1 MQLFVTWSDPSA
13 SASGVGMAPQK
24 LNIIIPLDA
33 LYLQVSQIH
42 GGTRASPKIEREPG
56 TGSVTL
62 PQLLESYLEF
72 LRKGQ
77 GVSEATVVL
86 RRLHVTPF
94 LRSLE
99 KQGTISNLRALAS
112 SVVPDYIIETSQP
125 LSRAARKHLTSG
137 LRSFLRFAQV
147 QDYLGRSL
155 VEAVPVITTRKL
167 DRLPRGIP
175 WEAVQKLLATPDRK
189 TLIGKRDYAIL
200 QLLASDGVRIGQ
212 AIHLRLSDIDW
223 RQGLISFSGEKGG
236 KSLCFPLREEVA
248 EALLTY
254 VRDRGSAPFSQLF
267 LTVRGQPRPL
277 AVNNHLGSALEG
289 YYRRAGIQPP
299 RYGAHP
305 IRSEDT
311 VRAGQYEKI
320 VAIPLKRTPRVM
332 LGYLEI
338 GEVRAVLDAID
349 RRRPSGRRD
358 YTMFNFL
365 YNTGARVQE
374 VIDLQVGAIRLAPP
388 LIAILT
394 GKGGKTRV
402 VPLWPETATLLDDH
416 LKERGVQQQSAA
428 RVFVNARGEPLTR
441 FGVRYLLRT
450 RLAAAKQN
458 CPTLIQKRVSPHTF
472 RHSTAMHLLPS
483 GVDLAVIQNWLG
495 HVQLATT
502 HA

>member
-56 TGSVTL
+56 TGAVTL

-77 GVSEATVVL
+77 GVSEATVGF

-99 KQGTISNLRALAS
+99 KQGTISNLRALAP
-112 SVVPDYIIETSQP
+112 SVVPDYIIRTSQP
-125 LSRAARKHLTSG
+125 LSRASRKHLTSG

-147 QDYLGRSL
+147 QGYLGRSM
-155 VEAVPVITTRKL
+155 VQAVPVITTRKL

-254 VRDRGSAPFSQLF
+254 VRDRGNVPFSEVF
-267 LTVRGQPRPL
+267 LAVRGQPRPL

-289 YYRRAGIQPP
+289 YYRRAGIQPA
-299 RYGAHP
+299 RYGACVFRGKSVTVP
-305 IRSEDT
+305 GRSRSAFRNE
-311 VRAGQYEKI
+311 AGH
-320 VAIPLKRTPRVM
+320 
-332 LGYLEI
+332 
-338 GEVRAVLDAID
+338 D
-349 RRRPSGRRD
+349 SGMKPVTD
-358 YTMFNFL
+358 SDFKPVTFWL
-365 YNTGARVQE
+365 V
-374 VIDLQVGAIRLAPP
+374 VGT
-388 LIAILT
+388 LT
-394 GKGGKTRV
+394 GIISERFPQGERRWTTFWQSGSTGRWRDPHCPRKGC
-402 VPLWPETATLLDDH
+402 PCE
-416 LKERGVQQQSAA
+416 S
-428 RVFVNARGEPLTR
+428 
-441 FGVRYLLRT
+441 LR
-450 RLAAAKQN
+450 K
-458 CPTLIQKRVSPHTF
+458 F
-472 RHSTAMHLLPS
+472 S
-483 GVDLAVIQNWLG
+483 GYDSS
-495 HVQLATT
+495 
-502 HA
+502 